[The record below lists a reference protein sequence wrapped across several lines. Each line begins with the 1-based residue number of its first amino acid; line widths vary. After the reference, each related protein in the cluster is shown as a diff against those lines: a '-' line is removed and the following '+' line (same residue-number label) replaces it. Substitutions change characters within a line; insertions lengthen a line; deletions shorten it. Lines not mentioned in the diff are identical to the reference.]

1 MFTWNEIVAIGLL
14 PILGDYGLVIYFMGI
29 LKPMRRNFIE
39 EEAREWHSS
48 LRITQHERWERIAK
62 LSRERK
68 FSEMNSSVPITCTLP
83 FDGGMWRNSK
93 QLLRMVRYFRE
104 GFIRKREDIEFIGIR
119 FYCTVD
125 ESISMKI
132 KIVNLLVSE
141 TSGGNYFRRLCSLSD
156 INTAFSDLV
165 NIYKDDV
172 WEERPYISL
181 DAVGANYSPAR
192 NLPPI
197 NEEWNEQR
205 MNTIWENVEYGV
217 IYMIN

>member
-1 MFTWNEIVAIGLL
+1 MFTWNETVAIGIL
-14 PILGDYGLVIYFMGI
+14 PILGDPELVIYFMGI
-29 LKPMRRNFIE
+29 LKPMRRDFIE

-48 LRITQHERWERIAK
+48 LRITQKKRWERIAK

-93 QLLRMVRYFRE
+93 ELLRMVRYFRE
-104 GFIRKREDIEFIGIR
+104 GFIRKRAECWWWR
-119 FYCTVD
+119 RTVD

-141 TSGGNYFRRLCSLSD
+141 TSGGNYFRRICSLSD
-156 INTAFSDLV
+156 INTALEDLV
-165 NIYKDDV
+165 NFYKDDV
-172 WEERPYISL
+172 WEERPYISVYQATG
-181 DAVGANYSPAR
+181 DNYSSER

-197 NEEWNEQR
+197 NGAWNEQR
-205 MNTIWENVEYGV
+205 INTVWQNVEYDV
-217 IYMIN
+217 VHVVN